1 MDVFYALLQALL
13 IILFAGGLALL
24 AQWSRKDRAAE
35 ISLIVIV
42 LAVSFLVCVL
52 GAIVALVGLSGSVSA
67 SELPPVLS
75 FGSAAIILLAGLAGF
90 ALCIPPLLKVTGRHR
105 AKAEYEPSNN
115 SSESSANERRYPVES
130 FSGGWWSDPPI
141 FFTLWMF
148 TLVLAYS
155 AVNFLVFAL
164 APDEMSSA
172 LTSAGRLSP
181 VIFLLGEL
189 PLAVVAILGVG
200 LGIRRGFQESLARL
214 GYGPVTLPQLGFVAL
229 FVVGSLLL
237 YFVFSWLFFVLQP
250 GLADQVTEVSESIF
264 SPQGL
269 GPVGLVLFALLIGVG
284 AAFGEETLFRGAIQP
299 ALGITLTSVLFASIH
314 LQYGPSVLLIYI
326 FVISVG
332 LGFLRKRYNTT
343 TTFLAHA
350 GYNFSST
357 LLAYFLGGP

>member
-1 MDVFYALLQALL
+1 MEALYALLQALL
-13 IILFAGGLALL
+13 IILFAGGLSLL
-24 AQWSRKDRAAE
+24 AQWGRNNRSAE

-42 LAVSFLVCVL
+42 LFVSFLVCAL
-52 GAIVALVGLSGSVSA
+52 GAIVALVGLSGLVPA

-75 FGSAAIILLAGLAGF
+75 FGSATIILLAGLAGF
-90 ALCIPPLLKVTGRHR
+90 ALCVPPLQKVTGRSQ
-105 AKAEYEPSNN
+105 ANAEYEAPKYG
-115 SSESSANERRYPVES
+115 SEGFETERYPS
-130 FSGGWWSDPPI
+130 MNGLSGGWWSDPPI
-141 FFTLWMF
+141 FFALWMF
-148 TLVLAYS
+148 TLILAYG
-155 AVNFLVFAL
+155 AVNLLVFAL

-200 LGIRRGFQESLARL
+200 LGIRRGFRESLTRL

-269 GPVGLVLFALLIGVG
+269 GPVGLVLFALLIGIG

-299 ALGITLTSVLFASIH
+299 ALGITLTSILFAAIH

>member
-13 IILFAGGLALL
+13 IILFVGGLSFL

-42 LAVSFLVCVL
+42 LAVSFLMCVL
-52 GAIVALVGLSGSVSA
+52 SVIVALVGLSGSVST
-67 SELPPVLS
+67 SEWSPILS

-90 ALCIPPLLKVTGRHR
+90 ALCVPPLLKVTGRRR
-105 AKAEYEPSNN
+105 AKSGNDPSNHG
-115 SSESSANERRYPVES
+115 SESSVNGRRYPVNS
-130 FSGGWWSDPPI
+130 SPDGWWSDPPI

-155 AVNFLVFAL
+155 AVNLLVFAL
-164 APDEMSSA
+164 APDEMGDA
-172 LTSAGRLSP
+172 LVSAGRLSP

-200 LGIRRGFQESLARL
+200 LGIRRGFRESLTRL

-237 YFVFSWLFFVLQP
+237 YFAFSWLFFALQP
-250 GLADQVTEVSESIF
+250 DLADQVTEVSESIF

-269 GPVGLVLFALLIGVG
+269 GPIGLVLFALLIGVG

-299 ALGITLTSVLFASIH
+299 ALGITLTSILFASIH

>member
-1 MDVFYALLQALL
+1 MEVFYALVQALL
-13 IILFAGGLALL
+13 IILFVGGLSFL

-42 LAVSFLVCVL
+42 IAVSFLVCVL
-52 GAIVALVGLSGSVSA
+52 SAIIAFIGLSGSVSA
-67 SELPPVLS
+67 SELSPIIS

-90 ALCIPPLLKVTGRHR
+90 ALCVPPLLKITGRHR
-105 AKAEYEPSNN
+105 AKSEYEPSKHG
-115 SSESSANERRYPVES
+115 SESIANERRYPVKNL
-130 FSGGWWSDPPI
+130 SGGWWSDPPI
-141 FFTLWMF
+141 FFALWMF

-155 AVNFLVFAL
+155 AVSLLVFAL
-164 APDEMSSA
+164 APDETA
-172 LTSAGRLSP
+172 DTFISAGRLSP

-200 LGIRRGFQESLARL
+200 LGIRRGFRESLIRL

-229 FVVGSLLL
+229 FVGGSLLL
-237 YFVFSWLFFVLQP
+237 YFVFSWLFFALQP
-250 GLADQVTEVSESIF
+250 DLADQVTEVSESIF

-269 GPVGLVLFALLIGVG
+269 GPVGLVLFALLIGIG

-299 ALGITLTSVLFASIH
+299 ALGITLTSILFASIH

>member
-1 MDVFYALLQALL
+1 MEALYALLQALL

-24 AQWSRKDRAAE
+24 AQWGRNNRSAE

-42 LAVSFLVCVL
+42 LFVSFLVCAL
-52 GAIVALVGLSGSVSA
+52 GAIVALVGLSGLVSA

-75 FGSAAIILLAGLAGF
+75 FGSATIILFAGLAGF
-90 ALCIPPLLKVTGRHR
+90 ALCVPPLQKVTGRRH
-105 AKAEYEPSNN
+105 ANAEYAAPKYG
-115 SSESSANERRYPVES
+115 SEGFDTERRPS
-130 FSGGWWSDPPI
+130 MDRLSGGWWSDPPI
-141 FFTLWMF
+141 FFALWMY
-148 TLVLAYS
+148 TLILAYGTI
-155 AVNFLVFAL
+155 NLLGFAL
-164 APDEMSSA
+164 APDEMGSA

-200 LGIRRGFQESLARL
+200 FGVRRDFRESLGRL
-214 GYGPVTLPQLGFVAL
+214 GYGPVALPQFGLVAL

-237 YFVFSWLFFVLQP
+237 YFVFSWLFLALQP
-250 GLADQVTEVSESIF
+250 DLAEHVTEVSESIF

-299 ALGITLTSVLFASIH
+299 TLGITLTSILFASIH
-314 LQYGPSVLLIYI
+314 IQYGPSILLIYI

-357 LLAYFLGGP
+357 LLAYFIGGP